1 MLALIDL
8 TLSSHSESAVVQY
21 YRMMQNLS
29 RGEAIIKYLEIIQS
43 LPMFA
48 MHYFEVKVCVCV
60 CVCVCGCV
68 GMCVCVGV
76 CVYMCVCVYVCV
88 HVHVR
93 VCACVCVHVC

>member
-1 MLALIDL
+1 MVFRCSNDVCALFTL
-8 TLSSHSESAVVQY
+8 TLSFPSENAVVQY

-60 CVCVCGCV
+60 CVCVC
-68 GMCVCVGV
+68 
-76 CVYMCVCVYVCV
+76 VYNHLY
-88 HVHVR
+88 HILQ
-93 VCACVCVHVC
+93 

>member
-1 MLALIDL
+1 MVFRYSNDVLAL
-8 TLSSHSESAVVQY
+8 TLSFPSENAVVQY

-60 CVCVCGCV
+60 CVCVCVSEEERYCL
-68 GMCVCVGV
+68 CVCV
-76 CVYMCVCVYVCV
+76 CVCV
-88 HVHVR
+88 
-93 VCACVCVHVC
+93 

>member
-1 MLALIDL
+1 MVFRYSNDVLAL
-8 TLSSHSESAVVQY
+8 TLSFPSENAVVQY

-60 CVCVCGCV
+60 CVCVSEEERYCL
-68 GMCVCVGV
+68 
-76 CVYMCVCVYVCV
+76 CVYNHLY
-88 HVHVR
+88 HILQ
-93 VCACVCVHVC
+93 